1 MRGKDHISFINFV
14 SILNPSAVILACAGN
29 VLFKVS
35 NTTANSTVNIGDSC
49 VPSYTNYQQ
58 FTCIFSKYGFSVD
71 SSVNTVIGFLN
82 TYQWIPQFYN
92 LFMFFWTQAFV
103 VGFNQMV
110 LAGSFGI
117 WYWSKSKENFI
128 LLKSVKDSFIYHL
141 GSVAFGSLL
150 IAICKILRT
159 MIQLVER
166 RLKSVANRTGQLSCC
181 LSCFITF
188 ISCCCKCFFLCLEH
202 FLKFMNRNAYIM
214 VGIYGSNFCSSARS
228 ALALLA
234 ANPLRAIVLD
244 RLTDFVL
251 FLGRLCITLGIGV
264 LAFNFFSKSFSIDP
278 RFQEYF
284 APELHY
290 YWLPLAVTIVMSYF
304 VSKVFFSVF
313 EMAVDTIFLC
323 AMKDLDEHD
332 GSPENPYYMSKRLHT
347 ILKKKFSLDED
358 STLIDKKKPK

>member
-1 MRGKDHISFINFV
+1 MSNFLDFCRQKKNKKSWQKSKENRQKKIFV
-14 SILNPSAVILACAGN
+14 DNPQKSDQKTNTLNLNKIFLIFFLS
-29 VLFKVS
+29 FKVS
-35 NTTANSTVNIGDSC
+35 NISNVTANSSIKIGDEC

-58 FTCIFSKYGFSVD
+58 QFSCIFNTFGYTASSSL
-71 SSVNTVIGFLN
+71 SSVMGFLN
-82 TYQWIPQFYN
+82 TYQWIPQFFN

-128 LLKSVKDSFIYHL
+128 LFKSLKDTLIFHL
-141 GSVAFGSLL
+141 GSIVFGSLL

-159 MIQLVER
+159 IIQIVER
-166 RLKSVANRTGQLSCC
+166 RIKSAANRTGQLSCFI
-181 LSCFITF
+181 SCFITF

-214 VGIYGSNFCSSARS
+214 VGIYGTSFCQSARD

-251 FLGRLCITLGIGV
+251 FLGRLLITMGTGV
-264 LAFNFFSKSFSIDP
+264 LAFNFFAKNFFIDP
-278 RFQEYF
+278 YFRPYF
-284 APELHY
+284 APDLHY

-304 VSKVFFSVF
+304 VSKVF
-313 EMAVDTIFLC
+313 AVLNFINII
-323 AMKDLDEHD
+323 DL
-332 GSPENPYYMSKRLHT
+332 T
-347 ILKKKFSLDED
+347 
-358 STLIDKKKPK
+358 